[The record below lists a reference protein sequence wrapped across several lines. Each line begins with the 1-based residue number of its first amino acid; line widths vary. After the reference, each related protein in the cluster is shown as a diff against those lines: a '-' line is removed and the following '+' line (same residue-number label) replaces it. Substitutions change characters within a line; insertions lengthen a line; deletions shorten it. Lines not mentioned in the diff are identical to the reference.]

1 MSVQVNVCPG
11 YCSVGRMSGR
21 AYFYWASVLGL
32 LFGQFT
38 IRSSYCPV
46 GLLSDRATVFQ
57 VSVSIGLLS
66 VGDVSWGKCPSGYCP
81 VGLLSGYQKTYMK
94 SR

>member
-32 LFGQFT
+32 LFGEFT

-46 GLLSDRATVFQ
+46 GLLSNRATVFQ
-57 VSVSIGLLS
+57 VSIHQATVCRGCVLGEVS
-66 VGDVSWGKCPSGYCP
+66 
-81 VGLLSGYQKTYMK
+81 VGLLSGRATVWIPKNIYEK
-94 SR
+94 